1 LQSQGFFCIFKIKT
15 GVNMPAYNGLAG
27 GKKDASRINR
37 NRKTRAA
44 QRAQARANEFVPFNG
59 QF

>member
-1 LQSQGFFCIFKIKT
+1 
-15 GVNMPAYNGLAG
+15 MPAYTGLKG

-37 NRKTRAA
+37 NRKTRSA
-44 QRAQARANEFVPFNG
+44 QRAQARSNSIPFSG